1 MIHYDLMS
9 SLTNII
15 SLPDHMHHYQSA
27 TNWKQAA
34 A

>member
-1 MIHYDLMS
+1 MS
-9 SLTNII
+9 SFTNIN
-15 SLPDHMHHYQSA
+15 SLPDHMHHYQCT